1 MNAQKMP
8 FLAWAGGI
16 SLLFLGSILKLYYFE
31 DPLRLIE
38 YLYPSLAV
46 IGAYGYVLL
55 FRRTDK
61 NFGAITIA
69 LICFQPSCGISINS
83 FLWAGIS
90 ADRSKIRCQG
100 TRDIPSGIR
109 DHGHQLP
116 KRSQCRGSLH
126 TDRYVGYASL
136 QLENITSDL
145 SIDLLEGKSAS
156 SREMIDPDRFSG
168 GEDFVLLRER
178 MMRYAEFG
186 EWLLEEKMPLEQE
199 EIERLEEKT
208 SRIYDNGE
216 AWIYKG

>member
-1 MNAQKMP
+1 
-8 FLAWAGGI
+8 
-16 SLLFLGSILKLYYFE
+16 
-31 DPLRLIE
+31 
-38 YLYPSLAV
+38 
-46 IGAYGYVLL
+46 
-55 FRRTDK
+55 
-61 NFGAITIA
+61 
-69 LICFQPSCGISINS
+69 
-83 FLWAGIS
+83 
-90 ADRSKIRCQG
+90 
-100 TRDIPSGIR
+100 
-109 DHGHQLP
+109 
-116 KRSQCRGSLH
+116 
-126 TDRYVGYASL
+126 VGYASL